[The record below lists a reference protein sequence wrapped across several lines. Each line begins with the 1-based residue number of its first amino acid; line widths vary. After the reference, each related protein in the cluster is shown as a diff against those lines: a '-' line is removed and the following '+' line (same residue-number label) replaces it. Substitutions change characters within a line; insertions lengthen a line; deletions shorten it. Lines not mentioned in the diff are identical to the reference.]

1 MSHSVQLKP
10 RPLRNPGL
18 FFEVEAEVEH
28 LTSKAS
34 CTTPLSISSAG
45 RAIKT
50 VAHLLLL
57 EAEGCLI
64 EEKRVAVKAST
75 GPKCGALR

>member
-1 MSHSVQLKP
+1 M
-10 RPLRNPGL
+10 
-18 FFEVEAEVEH
+18 
-28 LTSKAS
+28 
-34 CTTPLSISSAG
+34 SSAG

-50 VAHLLLL
+50 VAYLLL

>member
-1 MSHSVQLKP
+1 M
-10 RPLRNPGL
+10 
-18 FFEVEAEVEH
+18 
-28 LTSKAS
+28 
-34 CTTPLSISSAG
+34 SSAG

>member
-1 MSHSVQLKP
+1 V
-10 RPLRNPGL
+10 G
-18 FFEVEAEVEH
+18 
-28 LTSKAS
+28 
-34 CTTPLSISSAG
+34 G
-45 RAIKT
+45 RFVPEIKT

-57 EAEGCLI
+57 EAEGCFI